1 MEKDLIIHNGSQF
14 QASGTVAQR
23 LLANGMNT
31 SALRLYEGKDG
42 RSYMTVIQNGK
53 PVAVPVNN
61 ASTLRKDEWK
71 HYDTVVVEA
80 ARQRMVGVQDLLSRG
95 LVYNIPN
102 GMGSTVLEYEDIGDI
117 SEADLDMDGIS
128 PGQKDRPIYSIKY
141 LPLPIIHKDYHI
153 NGRVLAAS
161 RTTGNPLDTT
171 MAGLAATK
179 VMEKVETI
187 LFQGA
192 SSYAFGGGTIYGYVD
207 HPYRNGVTLSE
218 NWDAAGKT
226 GAEIVQDALNMKQ
239 ASINDYH
246 YGPWVMYVPTAYET
260 VLDGDYD
267 TSTPGTTIRERIL
280 KIKDIE
286 DIKVVDLLAANNVL
300 MVEMKPNVV
309 RMVVGMPV
317 TPIEWSTD
325 GNMLHNF
332 KVMTIMVPQIRADQ
346 NNRTGIIHLAA

>member
-1 MEKDLIIHNGSQF
+1 MENDMIIHNGSQF
-14 QASGTVAQR
+14 NATGTVAQR

-71 HYDTVVVEA
+71 HYDTAVIEA
-80 ARQRMVGVQDLLSRG
+80 ARQRMVGVQDLISRG
-95 LVYNIPN
+95 LTYNIPN
-102 GMGSTVLEYEDIGDI
+102 GMGSTVLEYEDLGDI

-128 PGQKDRPIYSIKY
+128 PGQKDRPVYSIKY
-141 LPLPIIHKDYHI
+141 LPLPLIHKDYHI
-153 NGRVLAAS
+153 NARVLAAS

-171 MAGLAATK
+171 MAALAAAK
-179 VMEKVETI
+179 VTEKVEKI

-207 HPYRNGVTLSE
+207 FPQRNSVTLSE
-218 NWDAAGKT
+218 NWDASGKT
-226 GAEIVQDALNMKQ
+226 GAEILADVLEIKQ

-246 YGPWVMYVPTAYET
+246 YGPWVMYVPMAYET

-267 TSTPGTTIRERIL
+267 TTTPGTTIRERIL
-280 KIKDIE
+280 KIAGIT

-300 MVEMKPNVV
+300 LVEMKAETV
-309 RMVVGMPV
+309 RIVVGMPV
-317 TPIEWSTD
+317 TPVEWSTE

-346 NNRTGIIHLAA
+346 NARSGIVHLAA